1 MYDSDRLNPQEKKAC
16 DTLYHEDDSLKRRDS
31 GHSELARIIPPRPS
45 HLPLGGPRII
55 EFLGFRTGKNKWCRK
70 TVSFDFIDTNT
81 SQIITRTVVADTAV
95 SDQSYFTRF
104 VLKLTNDP
112 QKFREATRGGGDAL
126 GTLINEQR
134 GKKYTADCEP
144 SKTGMHTNIIDL
156 RPLEA
161 PRFDTT
167 SRKGSTTSFPLG

>member
-1 MYDSDRLNPQEKKAC
+1 MVDSQKQILQEKSC
-16 DTLYHEDDSLKRRDS
+16 HTLYQDDVSLNRRDS

-55 EFLGFRTGKNKWCRK
+55 EFLGFRVGKNKWCRK
-70 TVSFDFIDTNT
+70 TVSFDFIDINTN
-81 SQIITRTVVADTAV
+81 QIITRTVVADTAI

-112 QKFREATRGGGDAL
+112 QKFQEATRGGGDAL
-126 GTLINEQR
+126 GALINEQK
-134 GKKYTADCEP
+134 GKRFTADCEP
-144 SKTGMHTNIIDL
+144 SKTGMHTNIIDF

-161 PRFDTT
+161 PKLTATGRTESKT
-167 SRKGSTTSFPLG
+167 SIPMGG